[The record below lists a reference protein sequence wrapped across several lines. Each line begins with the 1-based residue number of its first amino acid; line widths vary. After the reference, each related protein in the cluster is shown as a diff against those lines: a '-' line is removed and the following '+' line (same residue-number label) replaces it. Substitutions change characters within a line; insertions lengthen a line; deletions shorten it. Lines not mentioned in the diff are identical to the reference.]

1 MGNKSNKLKIEKN
14 KKIRLNENNDINN
27 INEIDNEE
35 KINNINDIDEIKI
48 SKKRKIK
55 EPAPKIVVGIDLGTS
70 GIGYAYG
77 FYNNQN
83 NIIVSDFN
91 GQSSDKKVPTEII
104 LDKNLKDVLAF
115 GNECMGYI
123 KSHDKDTYEYFKNIK
138 MNLYKK
144 IYKIKS
150 TNGKE
155 ANIETIIAKIL
166 KEVSKAAISQIRRN
180 SDKTIKEKD
189 IKWVVTIPAIWEEKS
204 KQIMVRAS
212 YEAGLIN
219 ENTDLSL
226 FLALEPEV
234 AGIYYFSNVS
244 SFNNI
249 RDNNSYIICDI
260 GAGTVDIC
268 THKKIKNDSS
278 ITEPFNS
285 QSNKKLIFDT
295 ELIEEYPPIGGDFG
309 GNAIN
314 EEFIKRL
321 VIELFGEEK
330 VEQLKNDNTNED
342 WVNFEKEIEDLK
354 RKYSDFEPTNFKL
367 NCNLFEDESSDK
379 KLDDYINEYNNKNH
393 KFKYEI
399 KKSRKWELLFPSMI
413 FSDITKELAEKIF
426 SKIEEIYN
434 NVHIGRIITTGAGS
448 KNNNFF
454 HHLYDFAE
462 EKKMKINI
470 SSTPESEVSILKGAV
485 LFGFNNNIIR
495 KRKAKYTIGIQVH
508 RDWNENKYKDKGIKV
523 SSKFDGDQCSNLFKK
538 FITRNQYIDFNL
550 IISKK
555 FTAITAKPSIVF
567 YKTFKEKC
575 TYIDEKD
582 ENNQLIIDKFGE
594 VEFDLGKDFDSNKRD
609 IKIEMKMGGTY
620 IYASAVYLKTGKK
633 IKTIQNFI

>member
-1 MGNKSNKLKIEKN
+1 MGNKSHKSKINIEKYQ
-14 KKIRLNENNDINN
+14 KIKFNDNNDINN
-27 INEIDNEE
+27 IYEIDNG
-35 KINNINDIDEIKI
+35 INNINEVSEIKI
-48 SKKRKIK
+48 SKNRKINK
-55 EPAPKIVVGIDLGTS
+55 PPPKIVVGIDLGTS

-83 NIIVSDFN
+83 NIIVSDFT

-104 LDKNLKDVLAF
+104 LDKDLKDVLAF
-115 GNECMGYI
+115 GHECMGYI

-144 IYKIKS
+144 IYIIKS

-155 ANIETIIAKIL
+155 ANIENIIAKIL
-166 KEVSKAAISQIRRN
+166 KEVSKAAISQIKRN
-180 SDKTIKEKD
+180 SDETIKKED

-204 KQIMVRAS
+204 KQIMINAS
-212 YEAGLIN
+212 FEAGLIN
-219 ENTDLSL
+219 KNTDLSL

-244 SFNNI
+244 SFNNLKN
-249 RDNNSYIICDI
+249 NNSYIICDI

-268 THKKIKNDSS
+268 THKKLEKDIQIIK
-278 ITEPFNS
+278 PFNS
-285 QSNKKLIFDT
+285 QSNKKSIFDS

-321 VIELFGEEK
+321 IIELFGEEK
-330 VEQLKNDNTNED
+330 VEQLKNDLTNED

-367 NCNLFEDESSDK
+367 NCSLFEDEDSNK
-379 KLDDYINEYNNKNH
+379 KLDDYINEYNSKNH
-393 KFKYEI
+393 KYKYEI
-399 KKSRKWELLFPSMI
+399 RKNRKWELLFPSMI

-434 NVHIGRIITTGAGS
+434 NAHTGTIITTAAGS

-454 HHLYDFAE
+454 HHLHDFA
-462 EKKMKINI
+462 KAKNMKISI
-470 SSTPESEVSILKGAV
+470 SSTPEPEVSILKGAV

-495 KRKAKYTIGIQVH
+495 KRKSKYTIGIQVH

-538 FITRNQYIDFNL
+538 FIERNQYIDFDQ

-555 FTAITAKPSIVF
+555 FTALQKKTKVF
-567 YKTFKEKC
+567 
-575 TYIDEKD
+575 
-582 ENNQLIIDKFGE
+582 L
-594 VEFDLGKDFDSNKRD
+594 
-609 IKIEMKMGGTY
+609 
-620 IYASAVYLKTGKK
+620 
-633 IKTIQNFI
+633 

>member
-1 MGNKSNKLKIEKN
+1 MGNKSHKSKINIEKYQ
-14 KKIRLNENNDINN
+14 KIKLNDNNDINN
-27 INEIDNEE
+27 INEIDNG
-35 KINNINDIDEIKI
+35 INNINEVSEIKI
-48 SKKRKIK
+48 SKNRKINK
-55 EPAPKIVVGIDLGTS
+55 PPPKIVVGIDLGTS

-83 NIIVSDFN
+83 NIIVSDFT

-104 LDKNLKDVLAF
+104 LDKDLKDVLAF
-115 GNECMGYI
+115 GHECMGYI

-144 IYKIKS
+144 IYIIKS

-155 ANIETIIAKIL
+155 ANIENIIAKIL
-166 KEVSKAAISQIRRN
+166 KEVSKAAISQIKRN
-180 SDKTIKEKD
+180 SDETIKKED

-204 KQIMVRAS
+204 KQIMINAS
-212 YEAGLIN
+212 FEAGLIN
-219 ENTDLSL
+219 KNTDLSL

-244 SFNNI
+244 SFNNLKN
-249 RDNNSYIICDI
+249 NNSYIICDI

-268 THKKIKNDSS
+268 THKKLENDIQ
-278 ITEPFNS
+278 ITKPLNS
-285 QSNKKLIFDT
+285 QSNKKSIFDS
-295 ELIEEYPPIGGDFG
+295 ELIEEYPPIGGDYG

-321 VIELFGEEK
+321 IIELFGEEK
-330 VEQLKNDNTNED
+330 VEQLKNDLTNED

-367 NCNLFEDESSDK
+367 NCSLFEDEDSNK
-379 KLDDYINEYNNKNH
+379 KLDDYINEYNSKNH
-393 KFKYEI
+393 KYKYEI
-399 KKSRKWELLFPSMI
+399 RKNRKWELLFPSMV

-426 SKIEEIYN
+426 SKIEEIYK
-434 NVHIGRIITTGAGS
+434 NVHTGTIITTGAGS

-454 HHLYDFAE
+454 HHLHDFA
-462 EKKMKINI
+462 KAKNMKISI

-495 KRKAKYTIGIQVH
+495 KRKSKYTIGIKVH

-523 SSKFDGDQCSNLFKK
+523 SSKFDGDQCSNLFQK
-538 FITRNQYIDFNL
+538 FFTKNEYIDFDQ

-555 FTAITAKPSIVF
+555 FTALQKRIFIVF
-567 YKTFKEKC
+567 YKTFKENC

-582 ENNQLIIDKFGE
+582 ENGQLIIEKFGN
-594 VEFDLGKDFDSNKRD
+594 VEFDLEEDFDLNEREIRID
-609 IKIEMKMGGTY
+609 MKMGGTY